1 MRGVRIL
8 QTVLAGL
15 LLAASWAPPL
25 LAAPV
30 PSEGLSLTTSPLPIS
45 LVALPGTTVSTQ
57 LRVRNSGTQAE
68 TLQIG
73 LMKFKAYG
81 EEGKPILLDRGPAD
95 SYFDWVHFSQ
105 TQFTAEPGVWK
116 TITMTIDVP
125 KSAAF
130 GYYYAVT
137 FSRASQTGIQSGTRG
152 TSIHG
157 AAATLVLLEARVPG
171 AKRQID
177 VVSFA
182 PAHHWYEFL
191 PVSFNLRLHNA
202 GNVHAAPIGSIFIS
216 KGGGSTITAI
226 DINKEGGNI
235 LPGSNRIFSAQWA
248 DGFPAYVNKVSNGAA
263 VLDKN
268 GQNVRQLKWDF
279 SQASKLRMG
288 KYTATVFMVYDNGQ
302 RDIPVQATTT
312 FWVVPWRLLG
322 ALALVLALVAV
333 GLWSV
338 FRGLWKNTRRG
349 RRA

>member
-1 MRGVRIL
+1 ML
-8 QTVLAGL
+8 AVLTAG
-15 LLAASWAPPL
+15 WAQPL
-25 LAAPV
+25 LAAAPL

-45 LVALPGTTVSTQ
+45 LIALPGTTVTTQ
-57 LRVRNSGTQAE
+57 LRVRNSGTQTE
-68 TLQIG
+68 TLQVG
-73 LMKFKAYG
+73 LMKFQAYG

-137 FSRASQTGIQSGTRG
+137 FSRANQTGIKAGTRG

-177 VVSFA
+177 VLSFT
-182 PAHHWYEFL
+182 PDHHWYEFL
-191 PVSFNLRLHNA
+191 PVGFSLRLHNA

-216 KGGGSTITAI
+216 KGGGQTITAI

-235 LPGSNRIFSAQWA
+235 LPASNRVFTAQWT
-248 DGFPAYVNKVSNGAA
+248 DGFPVYTNKTTNGAA
-263 VLDKN
+263 VLDKKGN
-268 GQNVRQLKWDF
+268 NVRQLNWDF
-279 SQASKLRMG
+279 TKIGKLRMG

-312 FWVVPWRLLG
+312 FWVIPWRLLG
-322 ALALVLALVAV
+322 GLVLVLVLVGA

-338 FRGLWKNTRRG
+338 LRGLWRGTRRG
-349 RRA
+349 RRV